1 MPRIAADDHALVARA
16 AAHRAGIGWWGKN
29 ANLLLPRLGSWY
41 VLGSVITDA
50 PLAPSG
56 ERVTDRSGTCTRC
69 IDSCPTAAITAPG
82 VVAARRCLPW
92 PQQDAGVFPRQHR
105 PSLGERTDGCSDRH
119 DGCPPHRPTHTPSPP
134 S

>member
-1 MPRIAADDHALVARA
+1 MEYVMTVGDCGSDVGSSDLRIAADDNALVDRA

-50 PLAPSG
+50 PRAPSG
-56 ERVTDRSGTCTRC
+56 GRVTDRCGTCTRC

-82 VVAARRCLPW
+82 VVAARRRLSW
-92 PQQDAGVFPRQHR
+92 PLARKRVV
-105 PSLGERTDGCSDRH
+105 
-119 DGCPPHRPTHTPSPP
+119 
-134 S
+134 